1 MNFEPTDI
9 IYFNNFSKLHDNVN
23 FIFCKTDFLL
33 QEFKNIEKLDHE
45 ITLISG
51 NSDYIIDHNN
61 YYNLLPKNVK
71 KWYAQNSLIKNDII
85 EPLPIGLTNIFP
97 SYRDG
102 HGVAH
107 HGEEIKKQVISD
119 QKKVEPTKFIYS
131 NFRVETNFNE
141 RIPIKK
147 ICEQSN
153 FIDWEEPILTNSEL
167 LYKFLDYELVVCPQ
181 GNGLGDNHRIYE
193 VLYMNRIPITF
204 NQIMYDN
211 LHSFFPVLFLNDN
224 NKLSDY
230 DFLKNKV
237 EELKN
242 LKWNRDML
250 KTKFWLDKIKNNL

>member
-23 FIFCKTDFLL
+23 FIFCKTDFLF

-102 HGVAH
+102 HGIAH

-153 FIDWEEPILTNSEL
+153 FIDWEEPILTNSEIL
-167 LYKFLDYELVVCPQ
+167 NKFLDYEAIVCPD
-181 GNGLGDNHRIYE
+181 GNGPDSHRIYE

-204 NQIMYDN
+204 NKIMYDN
-211 LHSFFPVLFLNDN
+211 LHSLFPVLFLSDKT
-224 NKLSDY
+224 KLLNY
-230 DFLKNKV
+230 EYLKDEITRLKSLDWN
-237 EELKN
+237 EEV
-242 LKWNRDML
+242 L
-250 KTKFWLDKIKNNL
+250 KTNFWSNKIINNL